1 MYCNYTQEQKELIL
15 KIYKETEMGLF
26 DCVRALVQNDY
37 DYNKA
42 LEYLEEK
49 RKTFHI

>member
-1 MYCNYTQEQKELIL
+1 MLCEYTQEQKELVL
-15 KIYKETEMGLF
+15 KIYKETEMGIGH
-26 DCVRALVQNDY
+26 CIRALVQNDY

-42 LEYLEEK
+42 LEYLEER